1 MAAAALHE
9 RPGTTWQGDGRHDVG
24 SAAGLRTS
32 AGAPGRADLETLPE
46 AGGPAPR
53 PLRVRLAAFVVTL
66 GGLLFGYDTGVIAGA
81 LPYMAR
87 GPEAGGLG
95 LTPATEG
102 LVTSS
107 LLVGA
112 AFGALLSG
120 RVSDRHGRR
129 RTLLVL
135 AVIFLVGALGSA
147 LAPDLAVMVAA
158 RVVLGLAVGGASATV
173 PVYLAELAPKES
185 RGSFVA
191 VDQLM
196 IVTGQ
201 LLAYTVNAVLANTL
215 DSPHTWR
222 YMLVIA
228 SVPAVALWVGVHV
241 VPETS
246 RWYAA
251 GARYGEALTTLRRTR
266 PAGHDSV
273 GEVLEMAEVAARESA
288 TRRLGRPDLRAPWIR
303 RLMVVGIGV
312 AVIQQVSGVN
322 TIMYYA
328 PTLLEIT
335 GLATDAALTATIA
348 NGVVSVLAAVLG
360 LHIVRR
366 LRRRAMLLA
375 GQGGILVSLVALS
388 VTFGAV
394 IQPALDV
401 GAVPPAAASYLVLGF
416 MLLFLLFQQAALSPV
431 TWVML
436 SEIFPLRMRGL
447 GIGIAVF
454 MQWIVN
460 AAISFSFP
468 VLVAAAGGA
477 VTFLVFAL
485 VNVGAIVF
493 SWRMIPETSGL
504 SLEEVE
510 GEFRRSA

>member
-1 MAAAALHE
+1 MDTAVGDRAPARAVTRAGLEALPAAA
-9 RPGTTWQGDGRHDVG
+9 
-24 SAAGLRTS
+24 
-32 AGAPGRADLETLPE
+32 
-46 AGGPAPR
+46 GPAPR
-53 PLRVRLAAFVVTL
+53 PLRVRFGAFIVTL

-87 GPEAGGLG
+87 GEELGGLG
-95 LTPATEG
+95 LTPVTEG

-120 RVSDRHGRR
+120 RLSDRHGRR

-135 AVIFLVGALGSA
+135 AVVFFAGAVGTA
-147 LAPDLAVMVAA
+147 LAPNLAVMVIA

-201 LLAYTVNAVLANTL
+201 LLAYTMNAILANTV

-222 YMLVIA
+222 YMLVLA

-251 GARYGEALTTLRRTR
+251 RARYGEALTTLRRTR
-266 PAGHDSV
+266 PAAHDSV
-273 GEVLEMAEVAARESA
+273 GELLEMVEVSGADDGA
-288 TRRLGRPDLRAPWIR
+288 RLGWRDLRVPWLR

-328 PTLLEIT
+328 PTLLELT

-348 NGVVSVLAAVLG
+348 NGVVSVIAALIG
-360 LHIVRR
+360 LRIVR
-366 LRRRAMLLA
+366 LVRRRTMLLV
-375 GQGGILVSLVALS
+375 GQAGILASLAALS
-388 VTFGAV
+388 VTFGTV
-394 IQPALDV
+394 IQPTLDA
-401 GAVPPAAASYLVLGF
+401 GAVPPAAASYTVLAFRLV
-416 MLLFLLFQQAALSPV
+416 FLLFQQAALSPV

-436 SEIFPLRMRGL
+436 SEIFPLKMRGL
-447 GIGIAVF
+447 GMGIAVF
-454 MQWIVN
+454 LQWIVN
-460 AAISFSFP
+460 AAISLVFP
-468 VLVAAAGGA
+468 GLVATAGGA
-477 VTFLVFAL
+477 VTFLLFAL
-485 VNVGAIVF
+485 VNVAAMAFTWKV
-493 SWRMIPETSGL
+493 IPETSGR
-504 SLEEVE
+504 SLEELE
-510 GEFRRSA
+510 AEFRRPRR